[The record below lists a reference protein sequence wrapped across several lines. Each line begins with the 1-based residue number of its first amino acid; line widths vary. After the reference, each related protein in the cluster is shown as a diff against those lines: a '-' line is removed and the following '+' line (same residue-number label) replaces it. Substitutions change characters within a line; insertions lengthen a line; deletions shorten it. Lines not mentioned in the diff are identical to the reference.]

1 MVTKYASADFGLRV
15 QAVVFIVANRQ
26 NDTSLAENA
35 GKLTIHLHDFLVTF
49 PYSSSATVMLRW
61 RHHTTVKRS
70 PGGPFMSLNLG
81 MEIKK
86 MIIRT

>member
-1 MVTKYASADFGLRV
+1 MVTKYASADFGIRV

-26 NDTSLAENA
+26 NDTSLA

-49 PYSSSATVMLRW
+49 PYSSSASVMLRL

-70 PGGPFMSLNLG
+70 PGGPFMPLNLG